1 MAQPLQTYH
10 QMRDVDLQNTLR
22 MNLVMMRTIM
32 LGVTGTMGLVV
43 TMTIFGGTT
52 GAKIVNVLILIQK
65 GHRLPGQL
73 VFNDIY

>member
-1 MAQPLQTYH
+1 MD

-32 LGVTGTMGLVV
+32 LGVTGMMGLVV
-43 TMTIFGGTT
+43 TMTMFGGTT

-65 GHRLPGQL
+65 GHRLPGKL
-73 VFNDIY
+73 VFNDVY